1 MMCNNPKEVRQ
12 LNDDFRLVVCEYA
25 DRIASVE
32 FYIVDEDWQEVM
44 YVPTSITDSEFNEEL
59 LVLAIA
65 TVLDR
70 DRNFEQGRQHGRA
83 EERRSFQQLLG
94 IDQVTQAF
102 ETAAERI
109 SEQVASSLDAMARRS

>member
-1 MMCNNPKEVRQ
+1 MMCNNPEKVRE
-12 LNDDFRLVVCEYA
+12 LNSDFTLVVCEIA
-25 DRIASVE
+25 DRIGAE

-65 TVLDR
+65 VTLDR
-70 DRNFEQGRQHGRA
+70 DKNFEQGRQHGRV

-102 ETAAERI
+102 ETAADRI
-109 SEQVASSLDAMARRS
+109 SEQVATSLDAMARRS